1 MSLIPWKHRND
12 LAWPFEKLFE
22 GFLPR
27 ETESQPTA
35 WLPAMDVQE
44 TDKDFQLRVELPGVD
59 PEKVEVTVDGNMLTL
74 RGEKKDV
81 RESNDKGFQR
91 TECVF
96 GAFERSLLLP
106 EGVDLQNVTAEG
118 AQGVLQVRIPKV
130 PAAAAKRIQ
139 VKAK

>member
-27 ETESQPTA
+27 ETENHPAA
-35 WLPAMDVQE
+35 WLPAMDIQE
-44 TDKDFQLRVELPGVD
+44 TDKEYQLRVELPGVD
-59 PEKVEVTVDGNMLTL
+59 PEKVELTVDGNMLTL

-81 RESNDKGFQR
+81 RETHDKGFQR
-91 TECVF
+91 TECVY

-106 EGVDLQNVTAEG
+106 EGVDLQSVTAEG